1 MIRPAAALKMIDL
14 LARTFILD
22 RQLHGSWGNT
32 PVAGVAAMPRSTYF
46 VQECPTC
53 GRNLQVRVEYLGK
66 QVVCRHCGA
75 RFEACEPGSSAY
87 PPASSSLSL
96 LERAE
101 QLLQTTAASGI
112 GIPAAMTDH
121 AMSVPLRPK

>member
-1 MIRPAAALKMIDL
+1 
-14 LARTFILD
+14 
-22 RQLHGSWGNT
+22 
-32 PVAGVAAMPRSTYF
+32 MPRSTYF

-66 QVVCRHCGA
+66 QVVCQHCGA
-75 RFEACEPGSSAY
+75 RFEACEPGSIPY
-87 PPASSSLSL
+87 PTSSSSLSL

-112 GIPAAMTDH
+112 GVHGMMDDVMAL
-121 AMSVPLRPK
+121 PLRPK